1 MQLNINELFGQNIDQ
16 LKETQEQ
23 VRRKAYAEVASR
35 ITQIDVLLD
44 EIKQIK
50 DATGISVDLTTLC
63 NPMNDIDDS
72 WDSSNSWN
80 SSHC

>member
-50 DATGISVDLTTLC
+50 DATGISVDLESLGDS
-63 NPMNDIDDS
+63 MSDID
-72 WDSSNSWN
+72 NSFYETWN